1 MGGSSLGPEVIA
13 RSIGVQKNGLEL
25 LVLDSTVPQQVATFA
40 ARVDVRKTVFLVASK
55 SGGTTEPNAFKQFFY
70 QKVAAVV
77 GVEKAG
83 DHFLAI
89 TDPGSSLDALA
100 TKEKFRA
107 TLHGTPSIGGRYS
120 VLSPFGMLPAA
131 LLGID
136 TAAML
141 DQAQAMVDACGP
153 QHAARD
159 NAGVALGIILGG
171 LALRGRDKV
180 TFVATPGLASL
191 GSWLEQ
197 LIAESSGKLGKGI
210 VPIDGEVLAK
220 PERYAS
226 DRVFVRLAFQGDNT
240 AALDAQLDALH
251 AAGHPVL
258 RIEVPERLALG
269 QEFFRWEVATAV
281 ACAVLE
287 LNAFNQPDVEA
298 AKVATR
304 RLTAAFEASGEL
316 PDEQPFLEDGS
327 IAVFVAG
334 EHARR
339 LQPATTLSEI
349 LSSHMA
355 SLTKG
360 DYVAINAYIE
370 MDAAHAELLQAMR
383 QRIRDTRQVAT
394 TVGFGPRFLHST
406 GQLHKGGPNNGVFL
420 QLTAGEPQRLPVPG
434 QKWSFGELVRFQA
447 QGDLEVLLDRNRRAL
462 RIHLG
467 NNSVT
472 GLRQL
477 RAALDA
483 VLQQS

>member
-1 MGGSSLGPEVIA
+1 
-13 RSIGVQKNGLEL
+13 
-25 LVLDSTVPQQVATFA
+25 
-40 ARVDVRKTVFLVASK
+40 
-55 SGGTTEPNAFKQFFY
+55 
-70 QKVAAVV
+70 
-77 GVEKAG
+77 
-83 DHFLAI
+83 
-89 TDPGSSLDALA
+89 
-100 TKEKFRA
+100 
-107 TLHGTPSIGGRYS
+107 
-120 VLSPFGMLPAA
+120 
-131 LLGID
+131 
-136 TAAML
+136 
-141 DQAQAMVDACGP
+141 
-153 QHAARD
+153 
-159 NAGVALGIILGG
+159 
-171 LALRGRDKV
+171 
-180 TFVATPGLASL
+180 
-191 GSWLEQ
+191 
-197 LIAESSGKLGKGI
+197 
-210 VPIDGEVLAK
+210 
-220 PERYAS
+220 
-226 DRVFVRLAFQGDNT
+226 
-240 AALDAQLDALH
+240 
-251 AAGHPVL
+251 VL

-287 LNAFNQPDVEA
+287 LNAFDQPDVEA

-467 NNSVT
+467 NNSVA

-477 RAALDA
+477 RAAHDA